1 MIRRMLLT
9 ISLSAAVGLAWHG
22 WLDTTALDASRVNLK
37 QALAIAA
44 IARGFNG
51 VVSVAQG
58 TEVAVQPVGVGVTL
72 TLGEVLDPINDLIE
86 RFSSLAL
93 VASVSLAAQRFVG
106 EILANSW
113 LSAALTAAIVVYLAL
128 IWLPTP
134 LPRIRQF
141 IGQLVAAL
149 LVARFIV
156 AGTLVFTHFIDTQF
170 LAQRQADAM
179 ANLTA
184 IGAQAEQIVQT
195 RQSTAEQSPEPQ
207 PQGFFSRTFSTT
219 KDQLERLW
227 ASSTGTLDV
236 QQRLQ
241 TLRIQ
246 VEQGVE
252 DIINL
257 IVIFVLQTLV
267 LPISGAW
274 LSWWALQRIWNTLT
288 TQGAE
293 TAT

>member
-1 MIRRMLLT
+1 M
-9 ISLSAAVGLAWHG
+9 H
-22 WLDTTALDASRVNLK
+22 
-37 QALAIAA
+37 
-44 IARGFNG
+44 
-51 VVSVAQG
+51 
-58 TEVAVQPVGVGVTL
+58 EP
-72 TLGEVLDPINDLIE
+72 
-86 RFSSLAL
+86 
-93 VASVSLAAQRFVG
+93 
-106 EILANSW
+106 
-113 LSAALTAAIVVYLAL
+113 L

-195 RQSTAEQSPEPQ
+195 RQSTAEQNPEPQ